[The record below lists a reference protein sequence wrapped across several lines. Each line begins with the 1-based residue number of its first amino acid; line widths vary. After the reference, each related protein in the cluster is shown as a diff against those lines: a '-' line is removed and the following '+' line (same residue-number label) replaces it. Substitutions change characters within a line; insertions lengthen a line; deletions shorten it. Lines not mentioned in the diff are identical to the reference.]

1 LYWQTVEQQ
10 FIPALAIA
18 SAVSGYFEKNKRVK
32 FMKDKSI
39 FLPFIF
45 LFIFL
50 CGIGEYIYD
59 QRVCNPEWR
68 TIEDNL
74 IFIQNPN
81 SIKNIKLI
89 PVNSDHSHNLIN
101 DTLVI
106 TDSSTIETFRILLCS
121 WYNGEWQHPT
131 SAWDARV
138 QITMVNSKTLDF
150 IVSKINNDLDEGM
163 THIYYGSKHCHD
175 HKPTCSLK
183 LGKYLE
189 TLTNYEIKNSH

>member
-1 LYWQTVEQQ
+1 MTK
-10 FIPALAIA
+10 A
-18 SAVSGYFEKNKRVK
+18 KN
-32 FMKDKSI
+32 MKDKSI
-39 FLPFIF
+39 FVPFIF

-68 TIEDNL
+68 TIEDKL

-81 SIKNIKLI
+81 SIKNIKI
-89 PVNSDHSHNLIN
+89 FPANSDSFHNLIN

-106 TDSSTIETFRILLCS
+106 TDSSKIETFRVLLCS
-121 WYNGEWQHPT
+121 WYNGEWKHPT
-131 SAWDARV
+131 SAWETRV

-150 IVSKINNDLDEGM
+150 IVSKINNDIDEGM
-163 THIYYGSKHCHD
+163 THIYYGSKHCHAD
-175 HKPTCSLK
+175 KPTCTLK

-189 TLTNYEIKNSH
+189 TLTNYEIKNIH